1 MFFLI
6 LTLSTLNLT
15 TTIFKIIICFD
26 EVRTLISFT
35 YFLAVPCVACA
46 SDSNVTAINGTI
58 WTVSE
63 NVVCMEA
70 MIWLIHDLQTGL
82 DSPDISLMVT

>member
-1 MFFLI
+1 M
-6 LTLSTLNLT
+6 T

-35 YFLAVPCVACA
+35 YFLAVHVCGIA
-46 SDSNVTAINGTI
+46 SDNVTAINGTI

-63 NVVCMEA
+63 NVACMEA

-82 DSPDISLMVT
+82 DSQIFH